1 MEKDFIYI
9 ELFELYKGLLTDKQ
23 RETFSLHHLCDLSLA
38 EIAEQ
43 EGTARQSVHDAI
55 KKVKA
60 KLDEYENILR
70 LKEKY
75 DGVFALAERMEDKKL
90 SEELK
95 EIIGR

>member
-1 MEKDFIYI
+1 MEKDFEYI

-23 RETFSLHHLCDLSLA
+23 REMFSLHHLCDLSLS

-55 KKVKA
+55 KKVKI
-60 KLDEYENILR
+60 KLEEYEKALH

-75 DGVFALAERMEDKKL
+75 DGITKIADGIEDKGLADK
-90 SEELK
+90 LK